1 MWPKVAVSSHLLNK
15 SLIENLIFCAVS
27 CILQTTGVK
36 VSVSP
41 VKKYYK
47 MCKREY
53 ITGVDHFF
61 LKKARINSCSLKSN
75 CYCDCFQS
83 LPEQWKSN
91 SSIVRTISVFHFNNI
106 YNEKLNSVL
115 LWTFPEVDTSRDAS
129 GNKT

>member
-27 CILQTTGVK
+27 CILQATGVK

-53 ITGVDHFF
+53 ITGVDHW
-61 LKKARINSCSLKSN
+61 KKQGLILVHLNPSATATAFKVYPSN
-75 CYCDCFQS
+75 G
-83 LPEQWKSN
+83 N
-91 SSIVRTISVFHFNNI
+91 RT
-106 YNEKLNSVL
+106 
-115 LWTFPEVDTSRDAS
+115 AA
-129 GNKT
+129 